1 MAIQRFVD
9 AHVHLWKLDHIRY
22 PWLTPPF
29 SPDGPNGSVEPI
41 AQDYGLSDY
50 FRDATGFPVAKIVH
64 IDAGAHP
71 EDALKETHWLQN
83 MAYERGFPN
92 AIVAFAALND
102 PDVEALL
109 DKHAQNRNVRGI
121 RHILNW
127 HPDPAR
133 TYTPRDLL
141 EDEALANG
149 YALLGKHHL
158 SFDLQIYPNQMIAA
172 HRLASRF
179 PNVPVII
186 NHMGMPIVSEG
197 AEGLSR
203 WKSGLQL
210 LATLPHISIKVSGMG
225 FYDRGWT
232 ADSIRPLI
240 LEVIERFGTDRVMF
254 ASDFPTDK
262 LFNPYAAALNAYA
275 AITSGFSPDER
286 EAMFAAN
293 AERIYRI

>member
-50 FRDATGFPVAKIVH
+50 FRDAAGFPVAKIVH

-92 AIVAFAALND
+92 AIVAFAALNG

-109 DKHAQNRNVRGI
+109 DKHAQNRNVRGV

-186 NHMGMPIVSEG
+186 NHMGMPIASEG
-197 AEGLSR
+197 AEGLAR

-232 ADSIRPLI
+232 ADSIRPLV
-240 LEVIERFGTDRVMF
+240 LEVIDRFGTDRVMF

-262 LFNPYAAALNAYA
+262 LFNPYAAALNAYD
-275 AITSGFSPDER
+275 AITSGFSQDER